1 MNHTN
6 ENKAIITAILIFTF
20 LVSAFFAG
28 QLLWG
33 IIAALIAISL
43 FIFSRLY
50 SDKPGTEDQTCEEF
64 SACVLTNSSIY
75 KVPTIFVGIPILI
88 VFGEL
93 GSKYE
98 SVFLAEYE
106 RKEITIIYPGICSV
120 MKDDRVKVAGKVID
134 GKKAGINGKCLKAF
148 SVENLRSE
156 NA

>member
-1 MNHTN
+1 MNITN
-6 ENKAIITAILIFTF
+6 ENKTIIAAILMFTF
-20 LVSAFFAG
+20 LVFALFAG

-33 IIAALIAISL
+33 ITAALIVISL
-43 FIFSRLY
+43 LIFSRFY
-50 SDKPGTEDQTCEEF
+50 SDKPGTEDQACEEF

-106 RKEITIIYPGICSV
+106 GREVTIIYPGICSV

-148 SVENLRSE
+148 SVENKRSE